1 MCVSVGV
8 PCAFTLAPVRGGG
21 PSSGSIHHH
30 YPPVLLRL
38 PALVGAAVVL
48 DHSGASV
55 RILAAYSRHIC
66 ELGHIGDARLRRVG
80 ILACAA
86 PLLYERA
93 LDERAP
99 FCYSLAVRL
108 SAAAAG

>member
-1 MCVSVGV
+1 MPTYPREFIFAEYDVISLCCFGPGNFVW
-8 PCAFTLAPVRGGG
+8 AARAP
-21 PSSGSIHHH
+21 
-30 YPPVLLRL
+30 